1 MFLLARRSLH
11 SSLSVCVLPPPP
23 RRRRRLS
30 CVENSRARV
39 TQSRTVCG
47 TRASF
52 SNDRQTAPRTSIDG
66 HTRHNA
72 PPAIGRC
79 RRQPRARTSRARAGA
94 AASVDAMTTRKAARA
109 NDDGNDAY
117 RVKSASAVSRGTRR
131 TMGALYKQRSNARR
145 KRRRSMPSR
154 FI

>member
-11 SSLSVCVLPPPP
+11 SSLSVCV
-23 RRRRRLS
+23 
-30 CVENSRARV
+30 VVVVSRVWKTHVSRSHARCAELARV
-39 TQSRTVCG
+39 Y
-47 TRASF
+47 

>member
-11 SSLSVCVLPPPP
+11 SSLSVCVLPR

-39 TQSRTVCG
+39 THGVRNSRE
-47 TRASF
+47 F

>member
-11 SSLSVCVLPPPP
+11 SSLSVCVLPRP
-23 RRRRRLS
+23 RRRRLS

-39 TQSRTVCG
+39 TVCG
-47 TRASF
+47 TRASL
-52 SNDRQTAPRTSIDG
+52 NERPPDRTENVYSR
-66 HTRHNA
+66 HTRHNG

-94 AASVDAMTTRKAARA
+94 AAAVDAMTTRKAARA
-109 NDDGNDAY
+109 SDDGNDAY

-131 TMGALYKQRSNARR
+131 TMRALYKQRSNARR
-145 KRRRSMPSR
+145 KRQRSMPSR